1 MVKSSE
7 MTFKIKRVERIP
19 VSLAVTAH
27 GVPQEDVEH
36 LFKGYTELIAVHF

>member
-1 MVKSSE
+1 

-19 VSLAVTAH
+19 VSQAVSVY
-27 GVPQEDVEH
+27 GVPRADLDL